1 MSTSAAGGTA
11 GPSDLPPLRLA
22 LAWVLGLTLLRIAG
36 LAMTGLELH
45 GDEAQY
51 WSWAQKFDFGYF
63 TKPPLDAWVIAAT
76 TTACGAGEAC
86 VRLSSPLLHAA
97 TAMALSGLGS
107 PVRHPSTGLSA

>member
-36 LAMTGLELH
+36 LAMTGLALH

-51 WSWAQKFDFGYF
+51 SSWAQKLDFGYF
-63 TKPPLDAWVIAAT
+63 TKPPLIAWVIAAT
-76 TTACGAGEAC
+76 TAACGDRAAR
-86 VRLSSPLLHAA
+86 VRLSSPLLPPAPP
-97 TAMALSGLGS
+97 TA
-107 PVRHPSTGLSA
+107 

>member
-51 WSWAQKFDFGYF
+51 WSWAQKLDFGYF
-63 TKPPLDAWVIAAT
+63 TKPPLIAWVIAAT
-76 TTACGAGEAC
+76 TAACGDGEAC

-97 TAMALSGLGS
+97 TD
-107 PVRHPSTGLSA
+107 RKSTRLNSSH